1 MKQSVKLIAGNWKM
15 NGSAASLAEID
26 VLRADAAGGAWRAEV
41 VVFPPSPLIERIA
54 RAAAGAPI
62 GVGAQDCRAE
72 AAGAFTGCVSAELL
86 HDAGARWVILG
97 HSERRHGLGEANA
110 GVAAKVEAA
119 LRAGL
124 HPIICVGE
132 TLAERDRG
140 EAEAVV
146 AAQLAQS
153 LPDALAGKRFTLA
166 YEPVWAIGTG
176 RTPTPADVARMHE
189 VIRDAAAVR
198 LGPAAAEMRVLY
210 GGSVNPGNAA
220 TLLATPGVDGALVG
234 GASLKASDFLAIIH
248 AA

>member
-15 NGSAASLAEID
+15 NGSAASVAEIEA
-26 VLRADAAGGAWRAEV
+26 LKADGAEGRWGAEV

-54 RAAAGAPI
+54 RAAAGSPI

-97 HSERRHGLGEANA
+97 HSERRHGLGESSA
-110 GVAAKVEAA
+110 GVAAKVDGA

-124 HPIICVGE
+124 HPVICVGE
-132 TLAERDRG
+132 TLAERDAG
-140 EAEAVV
+140 EAESVV
-146 AAQLAQS
+146 AAQVRES
-153 LPDALAGKRFTLA
+153 LPDALQGRTFTLA

-176 RTPTPADVARMHE
+176 RTPTPADIARMHE
-189 VIRDAAAVR
+189 VIRAAAAAR

-210 GGSVNPGNAA
+210 GGSVNPANAA

-234 GASLKASDFLAIIH
+234 GASLKAADFLAIIH

>member
-15 NGSAASLAEID
+15 NGSAASLAEIEA
-26 VLRADAAGGAWRAEV
+26 LRADAAQGGWGAEV

-54 RAAAGAPI
+54 RAAAGAPVE
-62 GVGAQDCRAE
+62 VGAQDCRAE
-72 AAGAFTGCVSAELL
+72 ASGAFTGCVSAELL

-97 HSERRHGLGEANA
+97 HSERRHGLGETSA

-124 HPIICVGE
+124 HPVICVGE
-132 TLAERDRG
+132 TVAERDGG

-146 AAQLAQS
+146 AAQVRES
-153 LPDALAGKRFTLA
+153 LPDALAGQAFTLA

-176 RTPTPADVARMHE
+176 RTPTPADIARMHE
-189 VIRDAAAVR
+189 VIREAAAGR
-198 LGPAAAEMRVLY
+198 LGPPAAEMRVLY
-210 GGSVNPGNAA
+210 GGSVNPANAA
-220 TLLATPGVDGALVG
+220 ALLATPGVDGALVG